1 MTLCEQS
8 SSVKMIFENL
18 NNVCCANAATILLLN
33 SVFTKDM
40 IQSGK
45 IKNSSPVSKEFLR
58 LANEFYTND
67 SKKKLSVVP
76 LVEAVSKAG
85 SENFKLE
92 EHHCPTQFLNQ
103 LMDSIAKE
111 HKQQPENFSP
121 NKREWQ

>member
-18 NNVCCANAATILLLN
+18 NNVCYANAATILLLN

-85 SENFKLE
+85 IEKFKLE
-92 EHHCPTQFLNQ
+92 EHHCPIQFLNQ

-111 HKQQPENFSP
+111 HKQQPEIFSR
-121 NKREWQ
+121 NKWEWQ